1 MKLDRK
7 NVRTILLIIAF
18 AVLLYTAAQNLASV
32 YGAVRTV
39 WRVFGV
45 VITGLAMAFVLNVP
59 LKLFENR
66 VFYGMSEDRRPLVR
80 KLRRPVSLV
89 FALVVSLGL
98 IGILIAV
105 VLPQLTATVA
115 EVAARLPEY
124 ISSAVN
130 WLNDFLAGFGIEIES
145 LKNFTVDWEKVF
157 SELTTYLKE
166 GSANVEGSSVV
177 DTVTGVG
184 TSVVSTVM
192 NTFLGLVVAVYI
204 LAQKERIGRFTR
216 RCIDAFLPQ
225 KAASGLARIASM
237 ASETFSNF
245 VAGQLADSCILGI
258 LCYICMRIFRFP
270 YPEVISV
277 VIGVTSLVPMV
288 GSFIGEVIGALLILI
303 VSPLK
308 ALLFVVMV
316 LAIQQV
322 DGAFIYPRIVG
333 RSVGLPGVAVF
344 CAVIVGGNVAGVIG
358 AMIGVP
364 VCALIYALL
373 REAVLRRWA
382 ERLPLGRLDYLSIV
396 HPESMAQL
404 NEVNGPAL
412 MACAVRMGKARLID
426 NILLRS

>member
-166 GSANVEGSSVV
+166 GSANVDGSSVV

-303 VSPLK
+303 VSARPLK

-373 REAVLRRWA
+373 REAVDARLRRR
-382 ERLPLGRLDYLSIV
+382 EEKLV
-396 HPESMAQL
+396 
-404 NEVNGPAL
+404 
-412 MACAVRMGKARLID
+412 
-426 NILLRS
+426 

>member
-166 GSANVEGSSVV
+166 GSANVDGSSVV

-288 GSFIGEVIGALLILI
+288 GSFIGEVLGALLILI

-373 REAVLRRWA
+373 REAVDARLRRR
-382 ERLPLGRLDYLSIV
+382 EEKLV
-396 HPESMAQL
+396 
-404 NEVNGPAL
+404 
-412 MACAVRMGKARLID
+412 
-426 NILLRS
+426 

>member
-39 WRVFGV
+39 WRVLGV

-166 GSANVEGSSVV
+166 GSANVDGSSVV

-373 REAVLRRWA
+373 REAVDARLRRR
-382 ERLPLGRLDYLSIV
+382 EEKLV
-396 HPESMAQL
+396 
-404 NEVNGPAL
+404 
-412 MACAVRMGKARLID
+412 
-426 NILLRS
+426 

>member
-166 GSANVEGSSVV
+166 GSANVEGSTVV

-225 KAASGLARIASM
+225 KAASDLARIASM

-373 REAVLRRWA
+373 REAVDARLRRR
-382 ERLPLGRLDYLSIV
+382 EEKLV
-396 HPESMAQL
+396 
-404 NEVNGPAL
+404 
-412 MACAVRMGKARLID
+412 
-426 NILLRS
+426 

>member
-32 YGAVRTV
+32 YGAVRAV

-166 GSANVEGSSVV
+166 GSANVDGSSVV

-225 KAASGLARIASM
+225 KAASGLGRIASM

-373 REAVLRRWA
+373 REAVDARLRRR
-382 ERLPLGRLDYLSIV
+382 EEKLV
-396 HPESMAQL
+396 
-404 NEVNGPAL
+404 
-412 MACAVRMGKARLID
+412 
-426 NILLRS
+426 

>member
-1 MKLDRK
+1 MKIDRK
-7 NVRTILLIIAF
+7 NVRTILLIITF

-166 GSANVEGSSVV
+166 GSANVDGSSVV

-316 LAIQQV
+316 LVIQQV

-344 CAVIVGGNVAGVIG
+344 CAVIVGGNDAGVIG

-373 REAVLRRWA
+373 REAVDARLRRR
-382 ERLPLGRLDYLSIV
+382 EEKLV
-396 HPESMAQL
+396 
-404 NEVNGPAL
+404 
-412 MACAVRMGKARLID
+412 
-426 NILLRS
+426 

>member
-98 IGILIAV
+98 IGSLIAV

-166 GSANVEGSSVV
+166 GSANVDGSSVV

-322 DGAFIYPRIVG
+322 DGAFIYPRSVG

-373 REAVLRRWA
+373 REAVDARLRRR
-382 ERLPLGRLDYLSIV
+382 EEKLV
-396 HPESMAQL
+396 
-404 NEVNGPAL
+404 
-412 MACAVRMGKARLID
+412 
-426 NILLRS
+426 

>member
-1 MKLDRK
+1 MEFNKK
-7 NVRTILLIIAF
+7 NVRIILLVITF
-18 AVLLYTAAQNLASV
+18 AVVLFTVAQNLASV

-39 WRVFGV
+39 WNVFGV

-66 VFYGMSEDRRPLVR
+66 LFYGMSEDRRPVVR

-89 FALVVSLGL
+89 CALVVTLGV
-98 IGILIAV
+98 IVILIAV
-105 VLPQLTATVA
+105 ILPQLTRTVT
-115 EVAARLPEY
+115 EVAARVPEY
-124 ISSAVN
+124 ISSVVN
-130 WLNDFLAGFGIEIES
+130 WINEFLAKFDIKIEALSE
-145 LKNFTVDWEKVF
+145 FTVDWEKAF
-157 SELTTYLKE
+157 EDLTTYLKE
-166 GSANVEGSSVV
+166 GNVINTAT
-177 DTVTGVG
+177 DVG
-184 TSVVSTVM
+184 TAAASTVM
-192 NTFLGLVVAVYI
+192 NTFLGLVVAVYV

-216 RCIDAFLPQ
+216 RCIEAFLPV
-225 KAASGLARIASM
+225 KLASGIGRIASM
-237 ASETFSNF
+237 ASDTFSNF

-333 RSVGLPGVAVF
+333 KSVGLPGVAVF
-344 CAVIVGGNVAGVIG
+344 CAVIVGGNIAGVLG
-358 AMIGVP
+358 AVMGVP
-364 VCALIYALL
+364 VCAVLYALL
-373 REAVLRRWA
+373 REAI
-382 ERLPLGRLDYLSIV
+382 E
-396 HPESMAQL
+396 
-404 NEVNGPAL
+404 
-412 MACAVRMGKARLID
+412 ARLERRR
-426 NILLRS
+426 RSEDALA

>member
-166 GSANVEGSSVV
+166 GSANVDGSSVV

-364 VCALIYALL
+364 VCALVYALL
-373 REAVLRRWA
+373 REAVDARLRRR
-382 ERLPLGRLDYLSIV
+382 EEKLV
-396 HPESMAQL
+396 
-404 NEVNGPAL
+404 
-412 MACAVRMGKARLID
+412 
-426 NILLRS
+426 

>member
-1 MKLDRK
+1 MKIDRK

-166 GSANVEGSSVV
+166 GSANVEGSTVV

-333 RSVGLPGVAVF
+333 KSVGLPGVAVF

-373 REAVLRRWA
+373 REAVDARLRRR
-382 ERLPLGRLDYLSIV
+382 EEKLV
-396 HPESMAQL
+396 
-404 NEVNGPAL
+404 
-412 MACAVRMGKARLID
+412 
-426 NILLRS
+426 

>member
-1 MKLDRK
+1 MKLDHK

-166 GSANVEGSSVV
+166 GSANVDGSSVV

-373 REAVLRRWA
+373 REAVDARLRRR
-382 ERLPLGRLDYLSIV
+382 EEKLV
-396 HPESMAQL
+396 
-404 NEVNGPAL
+404 
-412 MACAVRMGKARLID
+412 
-426 NILLRS
+426 

>member
-1 MKLDRK
+1 MKIDRK

-130 WLNDFLAGFGIEIES
+130 WLNDFLAEFGIEIES

-166 GSANVEGSSVV
+166 GSANVDGSSVV

-258 LCYICMRIFRFP
+258 LCYICMRIFSFP

-364 VCALIYALL
+364 VCALVYALL
-373 REAVLRRWA
+373 REAVDARLRRR
-382 ERLPLGRLDYLSIV
+382 EEKLV
-396 HPESMAQL
+396 
-404 NEVNGPAL
+404 
-412 MACAVRMGKARLID
+412 
-426 NILLRS
+426 

>member
-166 GSANVEGSSVV
+166 GSANVDGSSVV

-373 REAVLRRWA
+373 REAVDARLRRREEKLA
-382 ERLPLGRLDYLSIV
+382 
-396 HPESMAQL
+396 
-404 NEVNGPAL
+404 
-412 MACAVRMGKARLID
+412 
-426 NILLRS
+426 

>member
-166 GSANVEGSSVV
+166 GSANVDGSSVV

-204 LAQKERIGRFTR
+204 LAQKERIGHFMK
-216 RCIDAFLPQ
+216 RCIDAFLPHR
-225 KAASGLARIASM
+225 ASSAISRIASM

-344 CAVIVGGNVAGVIG
+344 CAVSVGGNVAGVIG

-373 REAVLRRWA
+373 REAVDARLRRR
-382 ERLPLGRLDYLSIV
+382 EEKLV
-396 HPESMAQL
+396 
-404 NEVNGPAL
+404 
-412 MACAVRMGKARLID
+412 
-426 NILLRS
+426 

>member
-166 GSANVEGSSVV
+166 GSANVDGSSVV

-364 VCALIYALL
+364 VCALVYALL
-373 REAVLRRWA
+373 REDANRRA
-382 ERLPLGRLDYLSIV
+382 EGKVSIK
-396 HPESMAQL
+396 
-404 NEVNGPAL
+404 NN
-412 MACAVRMGKARLID
+412 K
-426 NILLRS
+426 

>member
-32 YGAVRTV
+32 YGAVRAV

-89 FALVVSLGL
+89 FALVVSLAL
-98 IGILIAV
+98 IGIRLAV

-166 GSANVEGSSVV
+166 GSANVDGSSVV

-373 REAVLRRWA
+373 REAVDARLRRR
-382 ERLPLGRLDYLSIV
+382 EEKLV
-396 HPESMAQL
+396 
-404 NEVNGPAL
+404 
-412 MACAVRMGKARLID
+412 
-426 NILLRS
+426 

>member
-1 MKLDRK
+1 MEFNRK
-7 NVRTILLIIAF
+7 NVRMILLIIAF
-18 AVLLYTAAQNLASV
+18 AVVLYTAAQNLASV
-32 YGAVRTV
+32 YGAGKTM
-39 WRVFGV
+39 WNVFGV

-59 LKLFENR
+59 LKLFEDR

-80 KLRRPVSLV
+80 RLRRAVSLV
-89 FALVVSLGL
+89 CALVVSLGV
-98 IGILIAV
+98 IVILIAV
-105 VLPQLTATVA
+105 VLPQLTQTVT

-124 ISSAVN
+124 ISAVVN
-130 WLNDFLAGFGIEIES
+130 WINEFLAKFDIEIEA
-145 LKNFTVDWEKVF
+145 LKEFTVDWEKVF
-157 SELTTYLKE
+157 KDLSTYLKE
-166 GSANVEGSSVV
+166 GNVINTAT
-177 DTVTGVG
+177 DVG
-184 TSVVSTVM
+184 TAAASTVM
-192 NTFLGLVVAVYI
+192 NTFLGLVVAVYV

-216 RCIDAFLPQ
+216 RCIDAFLP
-225 KAASGLARIASM
+225 KRASSAISRVASM

-373 REAVLRRWA
+373 REAVDARLRRR
-382 ERLPLGRLDYLSIV
+382 EEKLV
-396 HPESMAQL
+396 
-404 NEVNGPAL
+404 
-412 MACAVRMGKARLID
+412 
-426 NILLRS
+426 

>member
-166 GSANVEGSSVV
+166 GSANVDGSSVV

-225 KAASGLARIASM
+225 KAASGLGRIASM

-373 REAVLRRWA
+373 REAVDARLRRR
-382 ERLPLGRLDYLSIV
+382 EEKLV
-396 HPESMAQL
+396 
-404 NEVNGPAL
+404 
-412 MACAVRMGKARLID
+412 
-426 NILLRS
+426 

>member
-1 MKLDRK
+1 MKIDRK

-166 GSANVEGSSVV
+166 GSANVEGSTVV

-373 REAVLRRWA
+373 REAVDARLRRR
-382 ERLPLGRLDYLSIV
+382 EEKLV
-396 HPESMAQL
+396 
-404 NEVNGPAL
+404 
-412 MACAVRMGKARLID
+412 
-426 NILLRS
+426 

>member
-7 NVRTILLIIAF
+7 NVRTILLIIAL

-166 GSANVEGSSVV
+166 GSANVDGSSVV

-204 LAQKERIGRFTR
+204 LEQKERIGRFTR

-373 REAVLRRWA
+373 REAVDARLRRR
-382 ERLPLGRLDYLSIV
+382 EEKLV
-396 HPESMAQL
+396 
-404 NEVNGPAL
+404 
-412 MACAVRMGKARLID
+412 
-426 NILLRS
+426 

>member
-166 GSANVEGSSVV
+166 GSANVDGSSVV

-308 ALLFVVMV
+308 ALLFVIMV

-333 RSVGLPGVAVF
+333 KSVGLPGVAVF
-344 CAVIVGGNVAGVIG
+344 CAVIVGGNIAGVLG
-358 AMIGVP
+358 AVMGVP
-364 VCALIYALL
+364 VCAVLYALL
-373 REAVLRRWA
+373 KEAVASRLEGRRTDK
-382 ERLPLGRLDYLSIV
+382 PLV
-396 HPESMAQL
+396 
-404 NEVNGPAL
+404 
-412 MACAVRMGKARLID
+412 
-426 NILLRS
+426 

>member
-1 MKLDRK
+1 MKIDRK

-32 YGAVRTV
+32 YGAVRTA

-166 GSANVEGSSVV
+166 GSANVDGSSVV

-225 KAASGLARIASM
+225 KASSGLARIASM

-373 REAVLRRWA
+373 REAVDARLRRR
-382 ERLPLGRLDYLSIV
+382 EEKLV
-396 HPESMAQL
+396 
-404 NEVNGPAL
+404 
-412 MACAVRMGKARLID
+412 
-426 NILLRS
+426 

>member
-1 MKLDRK
+1 M
-7 NVRTILLIIAF
+7 
-18 AVLLYTAAQNLASV
+18 
-32 YGAVRTV
+32 
-39 WRVFGV
+39 
-45 VITGLAMAFVLNVP
+45 
-59 LKLFENR
+59 
-66 VFYGMSEDRRPLVR
+66 R

-166 GSANVEGSSVV
+166 GSANVDGSSVV

-333 RSVGLPGVAVF
+333 RSVG
-344 CAVIVGGNVAGVIG
+344 
-358 AMIGVP
+358 
-364 VCALIYALL
+364 
-373 REAVLRRWA
+373 RVLRGHR
-382 ERLPLGRLDYLSIV
+382 RRQRRGRHRRDDRRARVRAYLRPAARGRGRPAPPPGGKTGIRSDQNLCAGLQKYPKRPFLLKRRALYAIFLSI
-396 HPESMAQL
+396 
-404 NEVNGPAL
+404 G
-412 MACAVRMGKARLID
+412 G
-426 NILLRS
+426 

>member
-166 GSANVEGSSVV
+166 GSANVDGSSVV

-333 RSVGLPGVAVF
+333 KSVGLPGVAVF

-373 REAVLRRWA
+373 REAVDARLRRR
-382 ERLPLGRLDYLSIV
+382 EEKLV
-396 HPESMAQL
+396 
-404 NEVNGPAL
+404 
-412 MACAVRMGKARLID
+412 
-426 NILLRS
+426 